1 MSAKTPVIR
10 DDYAPFFRSRSSGGA
25 IVWSRSRARNSSP
38 VVNPQH
44 FRPGRQ
50 RMRTPKPIARVI
62 LAQVVEGHRR
72 PEA

>member
-1 MSAKTPVIR
+1 MSAKTLVIR

-25 IVWSRSRARNSSP
+25 IVGSRSRARSSSP

-44 FRPGRQ
+44 CRPGRQ
-50 RMRTPKPIARVI
+50 RVRIPKPIARVI